1 LNDCFLTNF
10 YILLNKNIHPDP
22 KKRETL
28 QNTIDQF
35 NELFE
40 TFTDWSF
47 VNGISQ
53 ENYKKVLHVK

>member
-1 LNDCFLTNF
+1 M
-10 YILLNKNIHPDP
+10 LLNKNIHPDP